1 MAVDDEKLKAEREA
15 RRKLFMDW
23 DIEKELPADISGYK
37 LHRIDKQDGRIYYA
51 FGWTNEENGWE
62 VRALFDEETMDYMV
76 KMYLR
81 LVTLTEIEL
90 ITGDFDEFKRNLVLL
105 TPKAIDHELIHR
117 ENVSVF
123 VRGKGFMVWDSEPF
137 LPETIG
143 HYQRMIKPSMPV
155 LGLNGSYIIGAY
167 ECREKDTGILFFY
180 NMYRD
185 EYYGELR
192 AGSLE
197 AFKQDVY
204 TPEYATG
211 FKIMGADNTA
221 STLIQ
226 VSNPW
231 QGAKDVKMSYF
242 ISRNGEQA
250 PAGFTG
256 PTIPAGAKRIVCMAS
271 SYIAMF
277 DALGQVDRIIGV
289 SGIDYVSNPYILAH
303 KDSIKDMG
311 PEMNYELLLGLK
323 PDVVLLYGIG
333 DAQTAVTDK
342 LKELFIPYMYVGEYL
357 EESPLG
363 KAEWLV
369 ALAELTDS
377 REKGIEIFREIPKR
391 YQVLKALTESV
402 EQRPTVMLNTPW
414 NDSWVMPS
422 TQSYMAQL
430 VTDAG
435 ADYIYKENNS
445 NSSTPIGLETA
456 YKLIQK
462 ADYWINV
469 GMASTLDELKTV
481 NPKFVDAKA
490 VREKTVYNNNLRTT
504 PTGGNDYWESAVVRP
519 DVVLRDLIH
528 IFHPELVSDSL
539 YYYRHLE

>member
-1 MAVDDEKLKAEREA
+1 MKS
-15 RRKLFMDW
+15 
-23 DIEKELPADISGYK
+23 PIST
-37 LHRIDKQDGRIYYA
+37 I
-51 FGWTNEENGWE
+51 
-62 VRALFDEETMDYMV
+62 AL
-76 KMYLR
+76 L
-81 LVTLTEIEL
+81 
-90 ITGDFDEFKRNLVLL
+90 
-105 TPKAIDHELIHR
+105 
-117 ENVSVF
+117 
-123 VRGKGFMVWDSEPF
+123 
-137 LPETIG
+137 
-143 HYQRMIKPSMPV
+143 
-155 LGLNGSYIIGAY
+155 
-167 ECREKDTGILFFY
+167 CLFFLASCISR
-180 NMYRD
+180 NKT
-185 EYYGELR
+185 
-192 AGSLE
+192 SLE
-197 AFKQDVY
+197 VFKQNIY
-204 TPEYATG
+204 IPEYASG
-211 FKIMGADNTA
+211 FKILGAENFA

-226 VSNPW
+226 ITNPW
-231 QGAKDVKMSYF
+231 QGAKDITMSYF
-242 ISRNGEQA
+242 VSRNGEQA
-250 PAGFTG
+250 PAGFNG
-256 PTIPAGAKRIVCMAS
+256 PIIPAGAKQIVCMSS
-271 SYIAMF
+271 SYIAML
-277 DALGQVDRIIGV
+277 DALGEINRIVGV
-289 SGIDYVSNPYILAH
+289 SGIDYIANPYILAH
-303 KDSIKDMG
+303 KDSIKDLG
-311 PEMNYELLLGLK
+311 PEMNYELLISLK

-342 LKELFIPYMYVGEYL
+342 LKELSIPYLYMGEYL

-363 KAEWLV
+363 KAEWMLV
-369 ALAELTDS
+369 LSELTDK
-377 REKGIEIFREIPKR
+377 REEGMEIFREIPKR
-391 YQVLKALTESV
+391 YYALKTLTDSV
-402 EQRPTVMLNTPW
+402 KQRPTVMFNTPW

-435 ADYIYKENNS
+435 ADYIYQENKS

>member
-1 MAVDDEKLKAEREA
+1 MGEDPYLASQMCVPYIQGLQSNGVACCVKHYALNEQETFRDHVDVRVSD
-15 RRKLFMDW
+15 
-23 DIEKELPADISGYK
+23 
-37 LHRIDKQDGRIYYA
+37 
-51 FGWTNEENGWE
+51 
-62 VRALFDEETMDYMV
+62 RALYEL
-76 KMYLR
+76 YLR
-81 LVTLTEIEL
+81 PFHAAVTEGGAWSI
-90 ITGDFDEFKRNLVLL
+90 
-105 TPKAIDHELIHR
+105 
-117 ENVSVF
+117 
-123 VRGKGFMVWDSEPF
+123 M
-137 LPETIG
+137 
-143 HYQRMIKPSMPV
+143 
-155 LGLNGSYIIGAY
+155 GSYNQYLDQHATHNARLIN
-167 ECREKDTGILFFY
+167 DILKK
-180 NMYRD
+180 
-185 EYYGELR
+185 EW
-192 AGSLE
+192 
-197 AFKQDVY
+197 
-204 TPEYATG
+204 G
-211 FKIMGADNTA
+211 FN
-221 STLIQ
+221 
-226 VSNPW
+226 
-231 QGAKDVKMSYF
+231 
-242 ISRNGEQA
+242 
-250 PAGFTG
+250 G

-277 DALGQVDRIIGV
+277 DALGQVDKIVGV

-303 KDSIKDMG
+303 KNSIKDMG

-342 LKELFIPYMYVGEYL
+342 LKELYIPYMYVGEYL

-391 YQVLKALTESV
+391 YQVLKALTETV

-435 ADYIYKENNS
+435 ADYIYQENKS

>member
-1 MAVDDEKLKAEREA
+1 MKS
-15 RRKLFMDW
+15 
-23 DIEKELPADISGYK
+23 PIST
-37 LHRIDKQDGRIYYA
+37 I
-51 FGWTNEENGWE
+51 
-62 VRALFDEETMDYMV
+62 AL
-76 KMYLR
+76 L
-81 LVTLTEIEL
+81 
-90 ITGDFDEFKRNLVLL
+90 
-105 TPKAIDHELIHR
+105 
-117 ENVSVF
+117 
-123 VRGKGFMVWDSEPF
+123 
-137 LPETIG
+137 
-143 HYQRMIKPSMPV
+143 
-155 LGLNGSYIIGAY
+155 
-167 ECREKDTGILFFY
+167 CLFFLASCISR
-180 NMYRD
+180 NKT
-185 EYYGELR
+185 
-192 AGSLE
+192 SLE
-197 AFKQDVY
+197 VFKQNIY
-204 TPEYATG
+204 IPEYASG
-211 FKIMGADNTA
+211 FKILGAENFA

-226 VSNPW
+226 ITNPW
-231 QGAKDVKMSYF
+231 QGAKDITMSYF
-242 ISRNGEQA
+242 VSRNGEQA
-250 PAGFTG
+250 PAGFNG
-256 PTIPAGAKRIVCMAS
+256 PIIPAGAKQIVCMSS
-271 SYIAMF
+271 SYIAML
-277 DALGQVDRIIGV
+277 DALGEINRIVGV
-289 SGIDYVSNPYILAH
+289 SGIDYIANPYILAH
-303 KDSIKDMG
+303 KDSIKDLG
-311 PEMNYELLLGLK
+311 PEMNYELLISLK

-342 LKELFIPYMYVGEYL
+342 LKELSIPYLYMGEYL

-363 KAEWLV
+363 KAEWMLV
-369 ALAELTDS
+369 LSELTDK
-377 REKGIEIFREIPKR
+377 REEGMEIFREIPKR
-391 YQVLKALTESV
+391 YYTLKTLTDSV
-402 EQRPTVMLNTPW
+402 KQRPTVMFNTPW

-435 ADYIYKENNS
+435 ADYIYKENTS

>member
-1 MAVDDEKLKAEREA
+1 MKFKS
-15 RRKLFMDW
+15 
-23 DIEKELPADISGYK
+23 IISVIT
-37 LHRIDKQDGRIYYA
+37 LSCLL
-51 FGWTNEENGWE
+51 
-62 VRALFDEETMDYMV
+62 ALTSC
-76 KMYLR
+76 
-81 LVTLTEIEL
+81 ISN
-90 ITGDFDEFKRNLVLL
+90 KR
-105 TPKAIDHELIHR
+105 T
-117 ENVSVF
+117 
-123 VRGKGFMVWDSEPF
+123 
-137 LPETIG
+137 
-143 HYQRMIKPSMPV
+143 
-155 LGLNGSYIIGAY
+155 
-167 ECREKDTGILFFY
+167 
-180 NMYRD
+180 
-185 EYYGELR
+185 
-192 AGSLE
+192 SLE

-204 TPEYATG
+204 TPEYAAG
-211 FKIMGADNTA
+211 FKILGAENA
-221 STLIQ
+221 QSTLIQ

-231 QGAKDVKMSYF
+231 QGAKDVVMSYF

-256 PTIPAGAKRIVCMAS
+256 PSIPAGAQRIVCMAS
-271 SYIAMF
+271 SYIAML
-277 DALGQVDRIIGV
+277 DALGQADRIVAV

-323 PDVVLLYGIG
+323 ADVVLLYGIG

-342 LKELFIPYMYVGEYL
+342 LKELGIPYMYIGEYV

-369 ALAELTDS
+369 ALSELTNS
-377 REKGIEIFREIPKR
+377 REKGIELFREIPKR
-391 YQVLKALTESV
+391 YNELKALTASIEK
-402 EQRPTVMLNTPW
+402 RPTVMFNTPW

-435 ADYIYKENNS
+435 ADYIYKENTA
-445 NSSTPIGLETA
+445 NSSAPIGLETA
-456 YKLIQK
+456 YGLIQK

-469 GMASTLDELKTV
+469 GSASTLDELKAV
-481 NPKFVDAKA
+481 NPKFADAKS
-490 VREKTVYNNNLRTT
+490 VREKTVYNNNLRLT

-539 YYYRHLE
+539 YYYRCLE